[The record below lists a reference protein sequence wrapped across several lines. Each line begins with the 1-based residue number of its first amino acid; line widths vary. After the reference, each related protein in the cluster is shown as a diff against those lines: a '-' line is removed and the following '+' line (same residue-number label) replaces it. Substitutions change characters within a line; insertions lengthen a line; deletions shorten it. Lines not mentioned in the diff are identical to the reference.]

1 MSASAAPTL
10 PAEPEHLPRTPARSA
25 AAEVAQSSGLLSVSA
40 GLVGVISYACTLLMA
55 NALSSQEYSNLAA
68 AQMLLG
74 IVGIVSSAL
83 VPLPLSHAVATH
95 GAGTAGRRD
104 GMAFAMMVSVIAGV
118 VAAGATGAIVSAFG
132 SPVLALVSALTAF
145 VLFVVAAPL
154 GWLQGELRFLRYA
167 TASLAE
173 VLVRLGFSVLVVA
186 LAWGATGAVLGFA
199 IGALVILAVPRS
211 FYRDLSWRP
220 QIIRDRRRWSETGDI
235 ALTLC
240 IVTALTGADVV
251 VMSFLDGGSDAGAGF
266 QALSTIAKG
275 PIYVAAGT
283 VLVAFPLL
291 RRAGAD
297 RGPILVSALRS
308 FGLLAVAACVVIA
321 TVPASL
327 VAMFLPE
334 KYHASIALLPWL
346 AGAGLGYAILTVLA
360 TILLALR
367 AYRRCQ
373 LGLIAATVL
382 LPAGMA
388 LGWTLDGVHG
398 VAIGTAGAA
407 LASAAILA
415 VIAIPL
421 LPSSTGRMAL
431 RGLLAGAVLTL
442 LLLVAGS
449 VPLIWLLVVLMTGLG
464 ILAFQRRTQLP
475 DAEPDHAPDDASG
488 QAPAHRAG
496 RRFRPS
502 ERFRPTRSGLLGL
515 VVVLAVAFGTRA
527 VGLTRGFELWVDEML
542 YARLGYSVSLG
553 QIPNLPDGPFML
565 HPPGYFLL
573 EGAVISAFGITGDNL
588 DLVLQLRWLNA
599 ALGAL
604 SVGLAFL
611 LVRKVANTPAA
622 WVTAAVLTLEPFVL
636 RNNSRVFL
644 ETLGMAAMLGGLLI
658 LVSVMLRPSTRY
670 RTLQLVA
677 AGLLLGYAVLTKD
690 VFVLGAVA
698 PIVLALFWRKTLA
711 MRDGLTVLGASALP
725 YAIYLVVLAS
735 NNLLDTWIWA
745 KTSGVR
751 RMIGLEQ
758 TTGFNAE
765 GAPSLISRV
774 IDQLGQFGSS
784 YLLLALTPVT
794 GLLLCFS
801 AHAAR
806 RLVGLVAV
814 LFGLFGLYSAAFGT
828 LEEQYGYP
836 VLFAGV
842 LSSAVYALELA
853 GKRPRWRTPVIV
865 AAVAFTAL
873 TAVFGVRAVTTVDN
887 GFVQARDW
895 AATNIPADARVS
907 VSNSTGELAF
917 EGDPRFGV
925 WPSAPLMEA
934 NDVEYILTQDH
945 PTSMGYG
952 YAQPA
957 MLEWLEANAEP
968 VFEAEGPTNGDTVIW
983 QVDDETLRSGAAA
996 NIGFPSATYET
1007 ER

>member
-1 MSASAAPTL
+1 MSASVAPANTT
-10 PAEPEHLPRTPARSA
+10 EPEQLERTSARSA
-25 AAEVAQSSGLLSVSA
+25 ASEVAHSSGLLSMSA
-40 GLVGVISYACTLLMA
+40 GVVGVISYACTLLMA

-95 GAGTAGRRD
+95 GAGTDERRD
-104 GMAFAMMVSVIAGV
+104 GMAFAVMVSVIAGI
-118 VAAGATGAIVSAFG
+118 VAAGTTGMVVSAFG
-132 SPVLALVSALTAF
+132 SPVLALVAALTAF

-154 GWLQGELRFLRYA
+154 GWLQGELRFVRYA
-167 TASLAE
+167 TASIAE
-173 VLVRLGFSVLVVA
+173 VTVRLGFSVLVIA
-186 LAWGATGAVLGFA
+186 LAWGATGAILGFA
-199 IGALVILAVPRS
+199 LGALVILAVPRS
-211 FYRDLSWRP
+211 FYRDITWRP
-220 QIIRDRRRWSETGDI
+220 QVIRDRWRWSETGDI

-240 IVTALTGADVV
+240 VVTALTGADVV
-251 VMSFLDGGSDAGAGF
+251 VMSFLDGGTDAAAGF

-297 RGPILVSALRS
+297 RDAILVSALRS

-327 VAMFLPE
+327 VELFLPE

-346 AGAGLGYAILTVLA
+346 AGAGLGYAVLTVLA

-373 LGLIAATVL
+373 LGLIAAAAL

-388 LGWTLDGVHG
+388 AGWILGGVPG
-398 VAIGTAGAA
+398 VAVGTAGAS

-415 VIAIPL
+415 LIALPL
-421 LPSSTGRMAL
+421 LPRSTWRLAL
-431 RGLLAGAVLTL
+431 TGLLAGAALTL
-442 LLLVAGS
+442 LLLVAGL
-449 VPLIWLLVVLMTGLG
+449 VPPVWLLVVLMTGLG
-464 ILAFQRRTQLP
+464 ILAGQRRSHSQDTGTDPEQP
-475 DAEPDHAPDDASG
+475 A
-488 QAPAHRAG
+488 QAVR

-502 ERFRPTRSGLLGL
+502 ERFRPTRSGLLGF
-515 VVVLAVAFGTRA
+515 VVVTGVAFCARA

-573 EGAVISAFGITGDNL
+573 EGAVISIFGISGDNM

-599 ALGAL
+599 VVGAL

-611 LVRKVANTPAA
+611 LVRKVANAPAA

-644 ETLGMAAMLGGLLI
+644 ETLGMAVMVGGLLV
-658 LVSVMLRPSTRY
+658 LVSLMLRRSTRY
-670 RTLQLVA
+670 RVLHLVA
-677 AGLLLGYAVLTKD
+677 AGLLLGLAVLTKD
-690 VFVLGAVA
+690 VYALGAVA
-698 PIVLALFWRKTLA
+698 PIIVAALWRETLA
-711 MRDGLTVLGASALP
+711 VRDSLTVMAASLVPYTVYLSVLGF
-725 YAIYLVVLAS
+725 
-735 NNLLDTWIWA
+735 NGLLDTWIWA

-758 TTGFNAE
+758 STGFNAE
-765 GAPSLISRV
+765 GAPSLVSRV
-774 IDQLGQFGSS
+774 LDQVGQFGSS
-784 YLLLALTPVT
+784 YLLLALTPLT

-801 AHAAR
+801 THAAR
-806 RLVGLVAV
+806 RLVGLVS
-814 LFGLFGLYSAAFGT
+814 LMFGLFGLYSAAFGT

-842 LSSAVYALELA
+842 LSSAVYAVELA
-853 GKRPRWRTPVIV
+853 GKRGRWRTPVIV
-865 AAVAFTAL
+865 FGVAFTAL
-873 TAVFGVRAVTTVDN
+873 TAAFGLRALVTVDN

-895 AATNIPADARVS
+895 ADANLPADARVS

-917 EGDPRFGV
+917 EDDPRFGV

-934 NDVEYILTQDH
+934 NGANYILTQDH

-968 VFEAEGPTNGDTVIW
+968 LFSVEGPTNGDTVIW
-983 QVDDETLRSGAAA
+983 QVDDETLRAGAAE